1 MNQYM
6 LVMRG
11 SHEAF
16 GGMGEADRKLLMEKY
31 YAYVQRLKDEGRF
44 KGGAA
49 LSDKSRVLKATTTVA
64 PADKAGRPKVVA
76 TDGPFAEAREALN
89 GYFMIEAASLE
100 EAERIGHDCPC
111 LTHGETLEIIE
122 VTRH

>member
-11 SHEAF
+11 GH
-16 GGMGEADRKLLMEKY
+16 GEFSAMADDDRKALMERY
-31 YAYVQRLKDEGRF
+31 YAYVQRLKDENRF

-49 LSDKSRVLKATTTVA
+49 LSDKSRVLT
-64 PADKAGRPKVVA
+64 PPSGPGSKVVV
-76 TDGPFAEAREALN
+76 TDGPFPDAREALN

-100 EAERIGHDCPC
+100 EAVKIGHDCPC
-111 LTHGETLEIIE
+111 LTHGELLEIIE